1 MDEKEV
7 KILIRKVPADLHR
20 AFKVKCA
27 AEGVSQQAQMIKL
40 MREYVEKY
48 VEK

>member
-7 KILIRKVPADLHR
+7 KILIRNVPADLHR

-27 AEGVSQQAQMIKL
+27 AEGVSQQAQIVKL
-40 MREYVEKY
+40 MAEYVWRAK
-48 VEK
+48 